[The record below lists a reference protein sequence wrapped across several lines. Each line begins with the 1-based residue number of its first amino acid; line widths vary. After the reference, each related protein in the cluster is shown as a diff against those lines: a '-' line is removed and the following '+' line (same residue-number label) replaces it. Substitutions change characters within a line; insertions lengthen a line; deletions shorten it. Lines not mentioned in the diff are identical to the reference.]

1 MGGGTS
7 KIEWGKVGQ
16 RESGDQPMSNM
27 ESNEEEQEVKL

>member
-1 MGGGTS
+1 MEGLAKLNGGRLG
-7 KIEWGKVGQ
+7 